1 MQSCKSGRAFRV
13 GFGFGPGS
21 GLQLIKTSGLNRARD
36 VLFVVGTQNSNQNI
50 GNIAEFFRPN
60 LAFVFVSGMIWSS
73 N

>member
-36 VLFVVGTQNSNQNI
+36 VVIVLGAQNSNQNI
-50 GNIAEFFRPN
+50 GNIAEFFK
-60 LAFVFVSGMIWSS
+60 LKLL
-73 N
+73 